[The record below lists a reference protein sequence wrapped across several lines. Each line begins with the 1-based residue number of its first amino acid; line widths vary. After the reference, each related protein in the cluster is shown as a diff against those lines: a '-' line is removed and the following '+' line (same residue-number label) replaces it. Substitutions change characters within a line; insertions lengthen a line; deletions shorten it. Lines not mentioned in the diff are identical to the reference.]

1 MKITGAS
8 CGYAAESL
16 AAPFGFKGGY
26 LSELWQVAARLEC
39 GGQFGI
45 GPGIQSV
52 LWSDAAVF
60 AANSQDAGNQMMYD
74 LTCYALNCAKD
85 MEFTDPFQLLNRLF
99 PEVWEYGKKITG
111 RKDLRATFALNAL
124 VPVDFAA
131 WQLYGKLQGTENFLE
146 LLTPEMAAPLAHRQ
160 EKLCSIP
167 LVSYGLDTPA
177 VKKLID
183 DGYFFL
189 KVKIGSDPEKD
200 GDLEKMLYWDMQRL
214 TQIHEAAKDMT
225 TPYTDSGHIPY
236 YLDAN
241 GRYDNIDRLKRLL
254 DHADKIGALDRIAI
268 LEEPFPEEY
277 LADVS
282 DLPVR
287 IAADESAHTVTDAIE
302 RMDLGY
308 KAIALKPIAKTLSMT
323 LQILQAAHKRNIPC
337 FCADLTVNPWMVDLN
352 KNIAGRIGT
361 LPGMKIGVLESNG
374 SQNYVNWQQMGTYHP
389 CFGQWNSAPTNGIY
403 TADDRFY
410 ARSGG
415 LFATGAYYDALSKKE
430 LR

>member
-1 MKITGAS
+1 MKITNAS
-8 CGYAAESL
+8 CGYRAEPL
-16 AAPFGFKGGY
+16 VAPFGFKGGY
-26 LSELWQVAARLEC
+26 LSELWQVVARLEC
-39 GGQFGI
+39 DEKVGI

-52 LWSDAAVF
+52 LWSDAGVF
-60 AANSQDAGNQMMYD
+60 AANTQEKGNELMYR
-74 LTCYALNCAKD
+74 LTCYALTLAKD
-85 MEFTDPFQLLNRLF
+85 MEFTTPFDLLDQLF
-99 PEVWEYGKKITG
+99 PKVWEYGKQITG
-111 RKDLRATFALNAL
+111 RKDLRATFVLNAL

-131 WQLYGKLQGTENFLE
+131 WQLYGKLRNTENILD
-146 LLTPEMAAPLAHRQ
+146 LLTPEMAMPLSGKQ
-160 EKLCSIP
+160 DKLCSVP
-167 LVSYGLDTPA
+167 LVSYGLNTDA

-200 GDLEKMLYWDMQRL
+200 GDPEKMLAWDMQRL
-214 TQIHEAAKDMT
+214 TQIHEVAKDMQ
-225 TPYTDSGHIPY
+225 TPYTASGHIPY

-241 GRYDNIDRLKRLL
+241 GRYDHKDRLKRLL
-254 DHADKIGALDRIAI
+254 DHADKIGVLDRIAI

-287 IAADESAHTVTDAIE
+287 IAADESAHTVKDATD

-323 LQILQAAHKRNIPC
+323 LQILQAAYLRNIPC

-352 KNIAGRIGT
+352 KNIAGRISA

-374 SQNYVNWQQMGTYHP
+374 SQNYVNWEQMGANHP
-389 CFGQWNSAPTNGIY
+389 CYGQWGSAPENGIY
-403 TADDRFY
+403 TADTHFY
-410 ARSGG
+410 DKSGG
-415 LFATGAYYDALSKKE
+415 LFASSQYYDTLSKNE
-430 LR
+430 TR

>member
-1 MKITGAS
+1 MKITNAA
-8 CGYAAESL
+8 CGYVAEPL

-39 GGQFGI
+39 GDQFGV

-60 AANSQDAGNQMMYD
+60 AANTQDAGNAMMYD
-74 LTCYALNCAKD
+74 MTRYALSQAKG
-85 MEFTDPFQLLNRLF
+85 MEFTDPFTLLEELF
-99 PEVWEYGKKITG
+99 PKVWEYGKKITG
-111 RKDLRATFALNAL
+111 RSDLRATFALNAL

-131 WQLYGKLQGTENFLE
+131 WQLYGKLRGVSNFLE
-146 LLTPEMAAPLAHRQ
+146 LLAPDMAAPLKGKQ

-167 LVSYGLDTPA
+167 LVSYGLDTA
-177 VKKLID
+177 AIKKLID

-200 GDLEKMLYWDMQRL
+200 GDLEKMLSWDMARL
-214 TQIHEAAKDMT
+214 TQIHEAAKDMQ
-225 TPYTDSGHIPY
+225 TPYTESGHIPY

-241 GRYDNIDRLKRLL
+241 GRYDSKDRLMRLL
-254 DHADKIGALDRIAI
+254 DHADKIGALERIAI

-287 IAADESAHTVTDAIE
+287 IAADESAHTVRDAEE

-323 LQILQAAHKRNIPC
+323 LGILEAAHKRNIPC

-352 KNIAGRIGT
+352 KNIAGRIAP

-374 SQNYVNWQQMGTYHP
+374 SQNYVNWNQMSNNHP
-389 CFGQWNSAPTNGIY
+389 CFGQWNAAPVKGIY
-403 TADDRFY
+403 TANGDFY
-410 ARSGG
+410 AKSGG
-415 LFATGAYYDALSKKE
+415 LFDVNDYYDTLSKKE

>member
-1 MKITGAS
+1 MKITAAS
-8 CGYAAESL
+8 CGYIPEPL

-26 LSELWQVAARLEC
+26 LSELWQVVARLEC
-39 GGQFGI
+39 DGKVGI

-52 LWSDAAVF
+52 LWSDAGVF
-60 AANSQDAGNQMMYD
+60 AANSQEKGNQLM
-74 LTCYALNCAKD
+74 YALTRYALTLAKD
-85 MEFTDPFQLLNRLF
+85 MDFTTPFALLEQLF
-99 PEVWEYGKKITG
+99 PKVWEYAKQITG

-131 WQLYGKLQGTENFLE
+131 WQLYGKLRGTENILD
-146 LLTPEMAAPLAHRQ
+146 LLTPEMAAPLSGKQ
-160 EKLCSIP
+160 DKLCSIP
-167 LVSYGLDTPA
+167 LVSYGLDSDA

-200 GDLEKMLYWDMQRL
+200 GDPEKMLAWDMQRL
-214 TQIHEAAKDMT
+214 TQIHTVAKDMQ
-225 TPYTDSGHIPY
+225 TPYTESGHIPY

-241 GRYDNIDRLKRLL
+241 GRYDSKDRLKRLL
-254 DHADKIGALDRIAI
+254 DHADKIGALERIAI

-287 IAADESAHTVTDAIE
+287 IAADESAHTVEDAVA
-302 RMDLGY
+302 RMGLGY

-323 LQILQAAHKRNIPC
+323 LQILQAAYQRGIPC

-352 KNIAGRIGT
+352 KNIAGRIST

-374 SQNYVNWQQMGTYHP
+374 SQNYVNWEQMGSNHP
-389 CFGQWNSAPTNGIY
+389 CFGKWDTAPADGIY
-403 TADDRFY
+403 TVNDTFY
-410 ARSGG
+410 GRSGG
-415 LFATGAYYDALSKKE
+415 LFAKNDYYDILSKSE
-430 LR
+430 MR